1 MFKKI
6 KEDYYSIKEALL
18 LDKSYIAYLNASECK
33 QGGDPITHAK
43 LALDKAKAYDDMTKN
58 QKVIYH
64 TVKGLKPVAG
74 FSVALLASL
83 GLCYTYLADKEIIVV
98 NPELLDEEE

>member
-18 LDKSYIAYLNASECK
+18 LDKSYVSYLDASACK
-33 QGGDPITHAK
+33 QGGDAITHAK

-58 QKVIYH
+58 QKVMYH
-64 TVKGLKPVAG
+64 TVKGLKPVAKFG
-74 FSVALLASL
+74 RKWIGIAGLLAIWL
-83 GLCYTYLADKEIIVV
+83 IDKEIMVV